1 MKGGKNMKAKNLCN
15 GDLIQIG
22 EEIFFANN
30 VNDFGTYIQIE
41 RIDDDGRHPYRID
54 PDEEVIVH
62 LAFKQ
67 THRYHGTAEP
77 EKWYWASDAVKA
89 LLVQN

>member
-1 MKGGKNMKAKNLCN
+1 MKAENLCN

-30 VNDFGTYIQIE
+30 VIMLYADTMQIE
-41 RIDDDGRHPYRID
+41 RIDDDGRHPYRIKR
-54 PDEEVIVH
+54 DEEVTVH
-62 LAFKQ
+62 LAKQ
-67 THRYHGTAEP
+67 IHRYHGIVEP

-89 LLVQN
+89 LIVKNEILNK

>member
-1 MKGGKNMKAKNLCN
+1 MKAKNLCN

-30 VNDFGTYIQIE
+30 VNETYGDVIHVE
-41 RIDDDGRHPYRID
+41 RIDDDGRHPYRIK

-62 LAFKQ
+62 HHAPE
-67 THRYHGTAEP
+67 RYDGIVEP
-77 EKWYWASDAVKA
+77 EKWYWASAAVKA

>member
-1 MKGGKNMKAKNLCN
+1 MEANYLAN

-22 EEIFFANN
+22 EEIFFANI
-30 VNDFGTYIQIE
+30 VNDFGTSIQIE

-54 PDEEVIVH
+54 PDEEILVH
-62 LAFKQ
+62 RKREQ
-67 THRYHGTAEP
+67 RYHGTAEP

>member
-1 MKGGKNMKAKNLCN
+1 MKAKNLCN

-30 VNDFGTYIQIE
+30 VHQTYGTSIQIE

-54 PDEEVIVH
+54 PDEEILVH
-62 LAFKQ
+62 RKREQ
-67 THRYHGTAEP
+67 RYHGPVEP

>member
-1 MKGGKNMKAKNLCN
+1 MEANYLAN

-30 VNDFGTYIQIE
+30 IEFIYGDMIQLE
-41 RIDDDGRHPYRID
+41 RIDDDGRHPYRVHH
-54 PDEEVIVH
+54 DEEVIVH
-62 LAFKQ
+62 LAKQ
-67 THRYHGTAEP
+67 THRYHGIVEP

-89 LLVQN
+89 LIVKNEILNK